1 MIKNFKATLLK
12 RDSNTGVFFGEY
24 CGVFKITCFEELLRK
39 AATIRCYFGK
49 IKIPASE
56 RKYKIKKKI
65 MYNKKKKKKKKSYNY
80 KYNSHIH
87 NV

>member
-56 RKYKIKKKI
+56 RKYKNNHK
-65 MYNKKKKKKKKSYNY
+65 NHESQKKKKKKKK
-80 KYNSHIH
+80 IL
-87 NV
+87 